1 MVALVT
7 SSMTANLPRGTTQ
20 VVTRGVL
27 IIMQNAMWRYETGGS
42 GIIELAVM

>member
-1 MVALVT
+1 MVAPVT
-7 SSMTANLPRGTTQ
+7 SPGTADGPRGTTQ

-27 IIMQNAMWRYETGGS
+27 IIMQNATWRYETGGS